1 MSVVGSNPW
10 FHLHPVLLSV
20 VRSIHWSHL
29 HPVLLSV
36 VGSSGELPAATLPG
50 LNGVVTKLDLS
61 MWSGTL
67 NWSRPQTLGPATMAF
82 YPSPT
87 QLLTANTREATTCT
101 YETINPHTTRGL
113 TGRGTIVELP
123 ARIGQMGMPPLEQ
136 PPFVEC
142 TCLRFSF
149 HTFCVVHVDLNYCR
163 HVHVHVLC
171 ILV

>member
-1 MSVVGSNPW
+1 MSVVGSNTW

-36 VGSSGELPAATLPG
+36 VGSYYQQAGELPAATLPG

-87 QLLTANTREATTCT
+87 QLLTANAREATTCT
-101 YETINPHTTRGL
+101 YETINPHTTRGI

-123 ARIGQMGMPPLEQ
+123 ACIGQMGMPPLEQ

-142 TCLRFSF
+142 TCVYVFLFTHF
-149 HTFCVVHVDLNYCR
+149 
-163 HVHVHVLC
+163 VLYMW
-171 ILV
+171 I